1 MNLGVVPRRCSEGRH
16 MTTESNNGIRLDK
29 IDQRTIYWLMN
40 DARGVSAPEIA
51 DGLNVSAG
59 TIRNRINQLEE
70 SGIIRGY
77 SADIDFQRA
86 GSRLTNLYIC
96 TAPVAKRESL
106 AHETRSIPGVV
117 NVRELMSG
125 KRNLHIKA
133 IGESVESL
141 QRIAHALSEI
151 GIEIEDENL
160 IRSESDLPYMPF
172 GPDGTQQP
180 RGPTDFISLAG
191 NANVI
196 EVTVSKNAPVAGKS
210 IQEAVSDGVLE
221 EELLIIS
228 VEREDQVLTPRGKTV
243 LHPDDIVTLLS
254 RGVDTDDALAVFKNE
269 SEEINS
275 TSAV

>member
-1 MNLGVVPRRCSEGRH
+1 

-29 IDQRTIYWLMN
+29 IDQHTVYWLMT

-86 GSRLTNLYIC
+86 GNRLTNLYIC
-96 TAPVAKRESL
+96 TVPVAEREPL
-106 AHETRSIPGVV
+106 AHEIRSIPGVI

-125 KRNLHIKA
+125 KRNLHVKA

-141 QRIAHALSEI
+141 QRIAHALSEM
-151 GIEIEDENL
+151 GLDIEEEHL
-160 IRSESDLPYMPF
+160 IRSESDLPYTPF

-196 EVTVSKNAPVAGKS
+196 EVTVSENAPVAGKS

-221 EELLIIS
+221 EEILIIS
-228 VEREDQVLTPRGKTV
+228 VEREDQVLTPRGTTV
-243 LHPDDIVTLLS
+243 FHPDDVVTLLS
-254 RGVDTDDALAVFKNE
+254 RGVGTDDALSAFKNG

-275 TSAV
+275 TSAA